1 MVCAAEYSCTTGAV
15 SLTKE
20 VLFPALEH
28 LILSHAAL
36 GVRVVEKSPDRCSF
50 IRLENVDLNCVVTFV
65 NGRVVDEVLK
75 EQLALALD
83 LTTNEPL
90 WRIVVV
96 DERVVVF
103 AWHHGIGDGMCGVA
117 FHANLRHAL
126 SLTSPDKMRSVIA
139 VPSDLDLVPTIESS
153 INVSPPL
160 FTIIRELGQ
169 LFIPTSW
176 TRGAKSW
183 TGGSI
188 GTKPSTAI
196 DGRVVKFS
204 SSELRQFH
212 AICRSHKAT
221 VTSALYS
228 VAIAALSD
236 TIGPT
241 EFKTLSASIPISM
254 RALSKTP
261 REAFCVHI
269 SDYHLYPSISSSF
282 SWEVA
287 SDVAGRLR
295 KRTQDGRR
303 IGLLKYLF
311 DNYTAYFKSHL
322 GKKRPVTFVLTN
334 LGVFPS
340 EEPSSGSW
348 RVEDMWFTQSDVY
361 TGAALGISVIGLS
374 DGGLTLCLTS
384 GPEVLG
390 ADVLDVVAE
399 KFSHIVRG
407 IINESSSG

>member
-1 MVCAAEYSCTTGAV
+1 MRTKPGRLEQYHFTRAALQLDGCVVCAAEY
-15 SLTKE
+15 
-20 VLFPALEH
+20 F
-28 LILSHAAL
+28 
-36 GVRVVEKSPDRCSF
+36 CSF
-50 IRLENVDLNCVVTFV
+50 MRLENVDLNRVVVFV

-75 EQLALALD
+75 EQLAFTLD

-103 AWHHGIGDGMCGVA
+103 VWHHGIGDGMSGVA
-117 FHANLRHAL
+117 FHTNLRHAL
-126 SLTSPDKMRSVIA
+126 SLSSPSEMKSVVA
-139 VPSDLDLVPTIESS
+139 VPSDLDLVPTIEST
-153 INVSPPL
+153 INVSTPFL
-160 FTIIRELGQ
+160 TVIRELSH

-183 TGGSI
+183 TGAPVG
-188 GTKPSTAI
+188 GNPSTAI

-204 SSELRQFH
+204 GSELRQFH

-228 VAIAALSD
+228 VAVAALSD
-236 TIGPT
+236 AIGT
-241 EFKTLSASIPISM
+241 TKFKTLSANIPISL
-254 RALSKTP
+254 RALSKAP
-261 REAFCVHI
+261 QEAFCVHI
-269 SDYHLYPSISSSF
+269 SDYHLNPSISSSF
-282 SWEVA
+282 SWDVA
-287 SDVAGRLR
+287 SDRQG
-295 KRTQDGRR
+295 GRR
-303 IGLLKYLF
+303 VGLLKYLF
-311 DNYTAYFKSHL
+311 GNYAAYFKSLL
-322 GKKRPVTFVLTN
+322 GKKRSATFALTN

-348 RVEDMWFTQSDVY
+348 RVEDMWFAQSDVY

-390 ADVLDVVAE
+390 PGVLDVVAE
-399 KFSHIVRG
+399 KLSQIVRG
-407 IINESSSG
+407 IINESSRR